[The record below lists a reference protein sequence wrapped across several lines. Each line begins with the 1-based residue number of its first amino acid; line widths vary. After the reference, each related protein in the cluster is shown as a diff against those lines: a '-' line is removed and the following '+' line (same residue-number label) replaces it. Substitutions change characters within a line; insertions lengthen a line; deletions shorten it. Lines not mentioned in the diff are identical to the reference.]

1 MALLMFGRCR
11 RLFWPC
17 VLWLAGCGS
26 GIRTAEVTGLVTLD
40 GKPLP
45 GVIVQFEPLDGDQT
59 RLPPGTGMANAQGR
73 YIVLRPGGK
82 SGAVVGRN
90 TVRVLHGEG
99 ADLATV
105 AGRSVAGTVTER
117 QVVAGGNVIDIELRS
132 Q

>member
-1 MALLMFGRCR
+1 MTILIPVRWR

-17 VLWLAGCGS
+17 VLCLAGCGS
-26 GIRTAEVTGLVTLD
+26 GIQTAEVTGLVTLD
-40 GKPLP
+40 GKPFP
-45 GVIVQFEPLDGDQT
+45 GVIVQFEPVDGDQT
-59 RLPPGTGMANAQGR
+59 RLPPGTGMTNAQGR

-117 QVVAGGNVIDIELRS
+117 QVVDGANVIDVELRS